1 MILNFLVGNQTDYEN
16 RYIQDIWEMNDHEIE
31 NTHNFIQ
38 WIFPLNEKSGAIPNS
53 PILSTDDI
61 LKIKKSEVAKNNI
74 KKSSNWFLNF
84 LERNKYW
91 ICYSNHN
98 HLRVTR
104 AIKSL
109 RLIHSNK
116 EAEKFKTDIMNLI
129 EGNED
134 KISSLS
140 LEFWKNS

>member
-1 MILNFLVGNQTDYEN
+1 MILNFLIGNQEDSNN
-16 RYIQDIWEMNDHEIE
+16 RCIQDIWEMNDREIE

-38 WIFPLNEKSGAIPNS
+38 WIFPLSERSEAVPNS
-53 PILSTDDI
+53 PIVSEEEI
-61 LKIKKSEVAKNNI
+61 YQIKNSELAQNNI
-74 KKSSNWFLNF
+74 KKSSDWFLGF

-98 HLRVTR
+98 HLRITR

-116 EAEKFKTDIMNLI
+116 EAEKFKTDIFNLI

-134 KISSLS
+134 KISSIS
-140 LEFWKNS
+140 IEFWKNS

>member
-1 MILNFLVGNQTDYEN
+1 MILNFLIGNQEDSSN
-16 RYIQDIWEMNDHEIE
+16 RCIQDIWEMNDREIE

-38 WIFPLNEKSGAIPNS
+38 WIFPLSERSEAVPNS
-53 PILSTDDI
+53 PIVSEEEI
-61 LKIKKSEVAKNNI
+61 YQIKNSELAQNNI
-74 KKSSNWFLNF
+74 KKSSDWFLGF

-98 HLRVTR
+98 HLRITR

-116 EAEKFKTDIMNLI
+116 EAEKFKTDIFNLI

-134 KISSLS
+134 KISSIS
-140 LEFWKNS
+140 IEFWKNS

>member
-1 MILNFLVGNQTDYEN
+1 MILNFLIGNQEDSNN
-16 RYIQDIWEMNDHEIE
+16 RCIQDIWVMNDREIE

-38 WIFPLNEKSGAIPNS
+38 WIFPLSERSEAVPNS
-53 PILSTDDI
+53 PIVSEEEVYQ
-61 LKIKKSEVAKNNI
+61 IKNSELAQNNI
-74 KKSSNWFLNF
+74 KKSSDWFLGF

-98 HLRVTR
+98 HLRITR

-116 EAEKFKTDIMNLI
+116 EAEKFKTDIINLI
-129 EGNED
+129 EGNEA
-134 KISSLS
+134 KISSIS

>member
-1 MILNFLVGNQTDYEN
+1 MILNFLIGNQEDSNN
-16 RYIQDIWEMNDHEIE
+16 RCIQDIWEMNDREIE

-38 WIFPLNEKSGAIPNS
+38 WIFPLSERSEAVPNS
-53 PILSTDDI
+53 PIVSEEEVYQ
-61 LKIKKSEVAKNNI
+61 IKNSELAQNNI
-74 KKSSNWFLNF
+74 KKSSDWFLGF

-98 HLRVTR
+98 HLRITR

-116 EAEKFKTDIMNLI
+116 EAEKFKTDIINLI

-134 KISSLS
+134 KISSIS